1 MNNKYYLYEVIM
13 KESSIKG
20 DGILSLTKS
29 LDQGIILDKKIM
41 NAMID
46 KIGNKLLDLRDE
58 GLGTS
63 PDSEDLQGV
72 LEDLEELEKANVYP
86 CKIEYFSNFS
96 KDLYDIQVEDLMDYL
111 DDYDINVMDYVE
123 DFISLD
129 NLNDMQIDEIYDRIN
144 WEKVPYSLYVRF
156 VKGGYESDDKEEL
169 IKIFVNQNRKE
180 N

>member
-1 MNNKYYLYEVIM
+1 M
-13 KESSIKG
+13 KG
-20 DGILSLTKS
+20 DGILLLTKS

-72 LEDLEELEKANVYP
+72 LEDLEELKKENVYP
-86 CKIEYFSNFS
+86 CKIKYFSNFS

-111 DDYDINVMDYVE
+111 DDYDIDVLDYV
-123 DFISLD
+123 
-129 NLNDMQIDEIYDRIN
+129 
-144 WEKVPYSLYVRF
+144 K
-156 VKGGYESDDKEEL
+156 ESE
-169 IKIFVNQNRKE
+169 
-180 N
+180 

>member
-1 MNNKYYLYEVIM
+1 MR
-13 KESSIKG
+13 ESLKKG

-63 PDSEDLQGV
+63 PNSEDLQGV

-86 CKIEYFSNFS
+86 CKIKYFSNFS

-111 DDYDINVMDYVE
+111 DDYDIDVLDYV
-123 DFISLD
+123 
-129 NLNDMQIDEIYDRIN
+129 
-144 WEKVPYSLYVRF
+144 K
-156 VKGGYESDDKEEL
+156 ESE
-169 IKIFVNQNRKE
+169 
-180 N
+180 

>member
-1 MNNKYYLYEVIM
+1 M
-13 KESSIKG
+13 KG
-20 DGILSLTKS
+20 DGILLLTKS

-72 LEDLEELEKANVYP
+72 LEDLEELEKINVYP
-86 CKIEYFSNFS
+86 CKIKYFSTFS

-111 DDYDINVMDYVE
+111 DDYDIDVLDYV
-123 DFISLD
+123 
-129 NLNDMQIDEIYDRIN
+129 
-144 WEKVPYSLYVRF
+144 K
-156 VKGGYESDDKEEL
+156 ESE
-169 IKIFVNQNRKE
+169 
-180 N
+180 

>member
-1 MNNKYYLYEVIM
+1 RDVNDPYADEFYERWM
-13 KESSIKG
+13 KIKIVEDKG

-63 PDSEDLQGV
+63 PDSEDLQSV

-86 CKIEYFSNFS
+86 CKIKYFSNFS
-96 KDLYDIQVEDLMDYL
+96 KDLYVIQVEDLMDYL
-111 DDYDINVMDYVE
+111 DDYDIDIVSYA
-123 DFISLD
+123 
-129 NLNDMQIDEIYDRIN
+129 
-144 WEKVPYSLYVRF
+144 
-156 VKGGYESDDKEEL
+156 
-169 IKIFVNQNRKE
+169 NQNRKG

>member
-1 MNNKYYLYEVIM
+1 MLLINQNEVIM
-13 KESSIKG
+13 KDSSRKG

-63 PDSEDLQGV
+63 PDSEDLQSV

-86 CKIEYFSNFS
+86 CKIKYFSNFS
-96 KDLYDIQVEDLMDYL
+96 KDLYVIQVEDLMDYL
-111 DDYDINVMDYVE
+111 DDYDIDIVSYA
-123 DFISLD
+123 
-129 NLNDMQIDEIYDRIN
+129 
-144 WEKVPYSLYVRF
+144 
-156 VKGGYESDDKEEL
+156 
-169 IKIFVNQNRKE
+169 NQNRKG

>member
-1 MNNKYYLYEVIM
+1 M
-13 KESSIKG
+13 KESSRKG

-63 PDSEDLQGV
+63 PDSEDLQSV

-86 CKIEYFSNFS
+86 CKIKYFSNFS

-111 DDYDINVMDYVE
+111 DDYDIDIVSYA
-123 DFISLD
+123 
-129 NLNDMQIDEIYDRIN
+129 
-144 WEKVPYSLYVRF
+144 
-156 VKGGYESDDKEEL
+156 
-169 IKIFVNQNRKE
+169 NQNRKG

>member
-1 MNNKYYLYEVIM
+1 MR
-13 KESSIKG
+13 ESLKKG

-63 PDSEDLQGV
+63 PNSEDLQGV

-86 CKIEYFSNFS
+86 CKIKYFSNFS

-111 DDYDINVMDYVE
+111 DDYDIDILDYV
-123 DFISLD
+123 
-129 NLNDMQIDEIYDRIN
+129 
-144 WEKVPYSLYVRF
+144 K
-156 VKGGYESDDKEEL
+156 ESE
-169 IKIFVNQNRKE
+169 
-180 N
+180 

>member
-1 MNNKYYLYEVIM
+1 MLLINQNEVIM
-13 KESSIKG
+13 KESSRKG

-63 PDSEDLQGV
+63 PDSEDLQSV

-86 CKIEYFSNFS
+86 CKIKYFSNFS
-96 KDLYDIQVEDLMDYL
+96 KDLYVIQVEDLMDYL
-111 DDYDINVMDYVE
+111 DDYDIDIVSYA
-123 DFISLD
+123 
-129 NLNDMQIDEIYDRIN
+129 
-144 WEKVPYSLYVRF
+144 
-156 VKGGYESDDKEEL
+156 
-169 IKIFVNQNRKE
+169 NQNRKG